1 MKKILLVCAAGMS
14 TSMLVKRMI
23 DHANAISLEVNISAL
38 AIAEAK
44 GKIKNNEVDVV
55 LLGPQVRFQK
65 PEIEA
70 VAQGKMPVAVIE
82 MKDYGIHALLGCIN
96 IQNNRYKKMG
106 LMTSFERGME
116 RFLVPVAIK
125 LNSQK
130 HVAAVRDG
138 FVFTFPII
146 MASSLIILI
155 NFAILSPDGFIAGLL
170 HLNSVFPNLEK
181 AQAIFT
187 PVMNGSVNIMSIMI
201 AFLVA
206 RNMAISYEQDDL
218 LCGLTAIGAFFIVYT
233 PYQMIDGQ
241 AFLTTKYLGAQG
253 LFVAVIVALITS
265 EIFCR
270 LARNPKI
277 TITMPAAV
285 PPAVARSFK
294 VLLPIFFVMVF
305 FSALNYCLTLI
316 SPAGLNDLIYTLI
329 QTPLKHMGTNIFAV
343 IILGAV
349 GNFLWVLGIHGPN
362 TTSAIRETVFSE
374 ANLENLSWA
383 AQHGTTWG
391 APYPIT
397 WTSIN
402 DAFANCGGSGM
413 TLGLLLAIFIASK
426 RAEYRDLAKMSFIPG
441 IFNIN
446 EPIMFGL
453 PIVLNPIMMVPF
465 ILVPIVNCAIGYF
478 FVSMEIIPPVAYAV
492 PWTTPGPLIAFLG
505 TGGNWLALLV
515 GFLCL
520 GVATMIYLPFVI
532 AANKVN
538 NMTTNG

>member
-1 MKKILLVCAAGMS
+1 
-14 TSMLVKRMI
+14 
-23 DHANAISLEVNISAL
+23 
-38 AIAEAK
+38 
-44 GKIKNNEVDVV
+44 
-55 LLGPQVRFQK
+55 
-65 PEIEA
+65 
-70 VAQGKMPVAVIE
+70 
-82 MKDYGIHALLGCIN
+82 
-96 IQNNRYKKMG
+96 MG
-106 LMTSFERGME
+106 LMASFERGME

-170 HLNSVFPNLEK
+170 HLNSIFPNLEK

-305 FSALNYCLTLI
+305 FSALNYCLALI

-426 RAEYRDLAKMSFIPG
+426 RAEYRDLVM
-441 IFNIN
+441 
-446 EPIMFGL
+446 L
-453 PIVLNPIMMVPF
+453 PT
-465 ILVPIVNCAIGYF
+465 Y
-478 FVSMEIIPPVAYAV
+478 
-492 PWTTPGPLIAFLG
+492 
-505 TGGNWLALLV
+505 
-515 GFLCL
+515 
-520 GVATMIYLPFVI
+520 
-532 AANKVN
+532 
-538 NMTTNG
+538 